1 MMEEEQRIKR
11 FVEEVLSEN
20 TAILEK
26 NISKMQQIMDILHE
40 D

>member
-20 TAILEK
+20 IAILEK